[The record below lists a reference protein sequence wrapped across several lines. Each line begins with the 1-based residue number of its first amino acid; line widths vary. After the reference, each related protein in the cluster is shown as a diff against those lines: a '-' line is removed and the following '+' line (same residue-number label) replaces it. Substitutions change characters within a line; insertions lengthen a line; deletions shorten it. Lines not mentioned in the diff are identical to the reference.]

1 MMKDSNYKGN
11 KISRREFLKLL
22 GAAIATIYFAY
33 PIYFLNGILGKSSR
47 LKGAYAAALTRG
59 MLDEDGILMM
69 GSPKPGGYS
78 YRFDITKDP
87 TFDKCLDMAAGAFE
101 FRQEGSIKFVR
112 FTSTNPGNTGQG
124 RYTVRFHIF
133 TEDRANEDEQKYN
146 WTNGAA
152 QYGWLTTPKDLSNG
166 EWTYIC
172 RPNGILNP
180 EDSIVAKLG
189 GGRHSRQADK
199 IHDASCWNVHWS
211 YNASIIDAVSFEFD
225 HPSYEHG
232 HTVKLFNKYQPL
244 GDKWFGCK
252 VVSIVNADKSARHI
266 VTYFNEDPIDNNT
279 GKPKNEGWKKYFEF
293 IHTGQGDKYTVP
305 HTWGGAKNTWRND
318 WLTSIDIAYM
328 NHREISTSSNPV

>member
-11 KISRREFLKLL
+11 KISRRDFLKLL
-22 GAAIATIYFAY
+22 GAGIATIYFSY
-33 PIYFLNGILGKSSR
+33 GIDFLNGILGKSTR
-47 LKGAYAAALTRG
+47 LRRAYAAALTAG

-69 GSPKPGGYS
+69 GSPKLGGYS
-78 YRFDITKDP
+78 YRFDVTKDP
-87 TFDKCLDMAAGAFE
+87 TFDRSLDIAAAAFE
-101 FRQEGSIKFVR
+101 FKQEGSVKFVR
-112 FTSTNPGNTGQG
+112 FTGTNPGNTGQG
-124 RYTVRFHIF
+124 SHTVRFHVF
-133 TEDRANEDEQKYN
+133 TEDRADEDKQKYN

-252 VVSIVNADKSARHI
+252 VLSIVNADKSARHI
-266 VTYFNEDPIDNNT
+266 VTYFNEEPIDNNT

-293 IHTGQGDKYTVP
+293 IHTGQGDKYKIP

-328 NHREISTSSNPV
+328 NHREISTFTNPI

>member
-1 MMKDSNYKGN
+1 MTDSNYKGD
-11 KISRREFLKLL
+11 KISRRDFLKLL
-22 GAAIATIYFAY
+22 GAGIAAAYFAY
-33 PIYFLNGILGKSSR
+33 GIDFLNVILGKSKR
-47 LKGAYAAALTRG
+47 LRRAYAAALTAG

-69 GSPKPGGYS
+69 ALPKPGGYS
-78 YRFDITKDP
+78 YRFDVTKDP
-87 TFDKCLDMAAGAFE
+87 TFDKSLDIAAGAFE
-101 FRQEGSIKFVR
+101 SKQEGSIKFIR
-112 FTSTNPGNTGQG
+112 FSSTNPGNTGQG
-124 RYTVRFHIF
+124 AHTVRFHIF
-133 TEDRANEDEQKYN
+133 TEDRANEDKQKYN

-180 EDSIVAKLG
+180 EDSIAAKLG

-252 VVSIVNADKSARHI
+252 VVSIVNADKTARHI
-266 VTYFNEDPIDNNT
+266 VTYFNEEPIDNNT

-293 IHTGQGDKYTVP
+293 IHTGQGDKYKIP

-328 NHREISTSSNPV
+328 NHREINTFSNPI

>member
-1 MMKDSNYKGN
+1 M
-11 KISRREFLKLL
+11 
-22 GAAIATIYFAY
+22 
-33 PIYFLNGILGKSSR
+33 
-47 LKGAYAAALTRG
+47 
-59 MLDEDGILMM
+59 
-69 GSPKPGGYS
+69 
-78 YRFDITKDP
+78 
-87 TFDKCLDMAAGAFE
+87 
-101 FRQEGSIKFVR
+101 
-112 FTSTNPGNTGQG
+112 
-124 RYTVRFHIF
+124 RFHIF
-133 TEDRANEDEQKYN
+133 TEDRANEDKQKYN

-180 EDSIVAKLG
+180 EDSIAAKLG

-225 HPSYEHG
+225 HPNYEHG

-266 VTYFNEDPIDNNT
+266 VTYFNEEPIDNNT

-293 IHTGQGDKYTVP
+293 IHTGQGDKYKIP

-328 NHREISTSSNPV
+328 NHREISTFSNLI

>member
-1 MMKDSNYKGN
+1 MTDSNYKGD
-11 KISRREFLKLL
+11 KISRRDFLKLL
-22 GAAIATIYFAY
+22 GAGIAAAYFAY
-33 PIYFLNGILGKSSR
+33 GIDFLNGILGKSKR
-47 LKGAYAAALTRG
+47 LRRAYAAALTAG

-69 GSPKPGGYS
+69 ALPKPGGYS
-78 YRFDITKDP
+78 YRFDVTKDP
-87 TFDKCLDMAAGAFE
+87 TFDKSLDIAAGAFE
-101 FRQEGSIKFVR
+101 SKQEGSIKFIR
-112 FTSTNPGNTGQG
+112 FSSTNPGNTGQG
-124 RYTVRFHIF
+124 AHTVRFHIF
-133 TEDRANEDEQKYN
+133 TEDRANEDKQKYN

-180 EDSIVAKLG
+180 EDSIAAKLG

-252 VVSIVNADKSARHI
+252 VVSIVNADKTARHI
-266 VTYFNEDPIDNNT
+266 VTYFNEEPIDNNT

-293 IHTGQGDKYTVP
+293 IHTGQGVKYKIP

-328 NHREISTSSNPV
+328 NHREISTFSNPI

>member
-1 MMKDSNYKGN
+1 MITDSNYKGD
-11 KISRREFLKLL
+11 KISRRDFLKLL
-22 GAAIATIYFAY
+22 GVGIAAAYFAY
-33 PIYFLNGILGKSSR
+33 GIDFLNGILGKSKR
-47 LKGAYAAALTRG
+47 LRRAYAAALTAG

-69 GSPKPGGYS
+69 ASPKPGGYS
-78 YRFDITKDP
+78 YRFDVTKDP
-87 TFDKCLDMAAGAFE
+87 TFDKSLDIAAGAFE
-101 FRQEGSIKFVR
+101 SKQERSIKFVR
-112 FTSTNPGNTGQG
+112 FRSTNPGNTGQG
-124 RYTVRFHIF
+124 RHTVRFHIF
-133 TEDRANEDEQKYN
+133 TEDRANEDKQKYN

-172 RPNGILNP
+172 RPNGILKP
-180 EDSIVAKLG
+180 EDSIAAKLG

-199 IHDASCWNVHWS
+199 IHDASCWNVHWA

-252 VVSIVNADKSARHI
+252 VVSIVNADKTARHI
-266 VTYFNEDPIDNNT
+266 VTYFNEEPIDNNT

-293 IHTGQGDKYTVP
+293 IHTGQGDKYKIP

-328 NHREISTSSNPV
+328 NHREISTFSNPI

>member
-1 MMKDSNYKGN
+1 MKDSNYKEN

-22 GAAIATIYFAY
+22 GAAIATIHFAY
-33 PIYFLNGILGKSSR
+33 PIYFLNGILGKSTR

-69 GSPKPGGYS
+69 GIPKPGGYT

-87 TFDKCLDMAAGAFE
+87 TFDKRLNMAASAFE
-101 FRQEGSIKFVR
+101 LKQEGAIKFVR

-124 RYTVRFHIF
+124 KYSVRFHIF
-133 TEDRANEDEQKYN
+133 TEDRADEDKQKYN

-152 QYGWLTTPKDLSNG
+152 QYGWLTRPKDLSNG

-172 RPNGILNP
+172 RPNGILNDK
-180 EDSIVAKLG
+180 DSIVAKLG
-189 GGRHSRQADK
+189 GGKHSLQADK

-225 HPSYEHG
+225 HPRYEHG

-252 VVSIVNADKSARHI
+252 VVSIVNADKSARRI

-293 IHTGQGDKYTVP
+293 IHTGQGDKYKIP

-328 NHREISTSSNPV
+328 NHREISAFSSPI

>member
-1 MMKDSNYKGN
+1 MTDSNYKGD
-11 KISRREFLKLL
+11 KISRRDFLKLL
-22 GAAIATIYFAY
+22 GAGIAAAYFAY
-33 PIYFLNGILGKSSR
+33 GIDFLNGILGKSKR
-47 LKGAYAAALTRG
+47 LRRAYAAALTAG
-59 MLDEDGILMM
+59 MIDEDGILMM
-69 GSPKPGGYS
+69 ALPKPGGYS
-78 YRFDITKDP
+78 YRFDVTKDP
-87 TFDKCLDMAAGAFE
+87 TFDKSLDIAAGAFE
-101 FRQEGSIKFVR
+101 SKQEGSIKFIR
-112 FTSTNPGNTGQG
+112 FSSTNPGNTGQG
-124 RYTVRFHIF
+124 AHTVRFHIF
-133 TEDRANEDEQKYN
+133 TEDRANEDKQKYN

-180 EDSIVAKLG
+180 EDSIAAKLG

-252 VVSIVNADKSARHI
+252 VVSIVNADKTARHI
-266 VTYFNEDPIDNNT
+266 VTYFNEEPIDNNT

-293 IHTGQGDKYTVP
+293 IHTGQGDKYKIP

-328 NHREISTSSNPV
+328 NHREISTFSNPV

>member
-1 MMKDSNYKGN
+1 MTDSNYKGD
-11 KISRREFLKLL
+11 KISRRDFLKLL
-22 GAAIATIYFAY
+22 GAGIAAAYFAY
-33 PIYFLNGILGKSSR
+33 GIDFLNGILGKSKR
-47 LKGAYAAALTRG
+47 LRRAYAAALTAG

-69 GSPKPGGYS
+69 ALPKPGGYS
-78 YRFDITKDP
+78 YRFDVTKDP
-87 TFDKCLDMAAGAFE
+87 TFDKSLDIAAGAFE
-101 FRQEGSIKFVR
+101 SKQEGSVKFIR
-112 FTSTNPGNTGQG
+112 FSSTNPGNTGQG
-124 RYTVRFHIF
+124 AHTVRFHIF
-133 TEDRANEDEQKYN
+133 TEDRANEDKQKYN

-180 EDSIVAKLG
+180 EDSIAAKLG

-252 VVSIVNADKSARHI
+252 VVSIVNADKTARHI
-266 VTYFNEDPIDNNT
+266 VTYFNEEPIDNNT

-293 IHTGQGDKYTVP
+293 IHTGQGDKYKIP

-328 NHREISTSSNPV
+328 NHREINTFSNPI

>member
-1 MMKDSNYKGN
+1 MMTDSNYKGE
-11 KISRREFLKLL
+11 KISRRDFLKLL
-22 GAAIATIYFAY
+22 GAGIATAYFAY
-33 PIYFLNGILGKSSR
+33 GIDFLNGIFEKSKR
-47 LKGAYAAALTRG
+47 LRRAYAAALTAG

-69 GSPKPGGYS
+69 GSPKLGGYS
-78 YRFDITKDP
+78 YRFDVTKDP
-87 TFDKCLDMAAGAFE
+87 SFDRSLDIAAGAFE
-101 FRQEGSIKFVR
+101 FKQEGSVKFVR
-112 FTSTNPGNTGQG
+112 FTSTNQDSTGQG
-124 RYTVRFHIF
+124 AHTVRFHIF
-133 TEDRANEDEQKYN
+133 TEDRADEDKQKYN

-172 RPNGILNP
+172 RPNGILKP

-199 IHDASCWNVHWS
+199 IHDASCWNVHWA

-252 VVSIVNADKSARHI
+252 VVSIVNADKTARHI

-293 IHTGQGDKYTVP
+293 IHTGQGDKYKIP

-328 NHREISTSSNPV
+328 NHREISTFSNLI

>member
-1 MMKDSNYKGN
+1 MTDSNYKGD
-11 KISRREFLKLL
+11 KISRRDFLKLL
-22 GAAIATIYFAY
+22 GAGIAAAYFAY
-33 PIYFLNGILGKSSR
+33 EIDFLNGILGKSKR
-47 LKGAYAAALTRG
+47 LRRAYAAALTAG

-69 GSPKPGGYS
+69 ALPKPGGYS
-78 YRFDITKDP
+78 YRFDVTKDP
-87 TFDKCLDMAAGAFE
+87 TFDKSLDIAAGAFE
-101 FRQEGSIKFVR
+101 SKQEGSIKFIR
-112 FTSTNPGNTGQG
+112 FSSTNPGNTGQG
-124 RYTVRFHIF
+124 AHTVRFHIF
-133 TEDRANEDEQKYN
+133 TEDRANEDKQKYN

-180 EDSIVAKLG
+180 EDSIAAKLG

-199 IHDASCWNVHWS
+199 IHDASCWNVHWA
-211 YNASIIDAVSFEFD
+211 YNASIINAVSIEFD

-252 VVSIVNADKSARHI
+252 VVSIVNADKTARHI
-266 VTYFNEDPIDNNT
+266 VTYFNEEPIDNNT

-293 IHTGQGDKYTVP
+293 IHTGQGDKYKIP

-328 NHREISTSSNPV
+328 NHREISTFSNPI

>member
-1 MMKDSNYKGN
+1 MTDSNYKGD
-11 KISRREFLKLL
+11 KISRRDFLKLL
-22 GAAIATIYFAY
+22 GAGIAAAYFAY
-33 PIYFLNGILGKSSR
+33 GIDFLNGILGKSKR
-47 LKGAYAAALTRG
+47 LRRAYAAALTAG

-69 GSPKPGGYS
+69 ALPKPGGYS
-78 YRFDITKDP
+78 YRFDVTKDP
-87 TFDKCLDMAAGAFE
+87 TFDKSLDIAAGAFE
-101 FRQEGSIKFVR
+101 SKQEGSIKFIR
-112 FTSTNPGNTGQG
+112 FSSTNPGNTGQG
-124 RYTVRFHIF
+124 AHTVRFHIF
-133 TEDRANEDEQKYN
+133 TEDRANEDKQKYN

-180 EDSIVAKLG
+180 EDSIAAKLG

-252 VVSIVNADKSARHI
+252 VVSIVNADKTARHI
-266 VTYFNEDPIDNNT
+266 VTYFNEEPIDNNT

-293 IHTGQGDKYTVP
+293 IHTGQGDKYKIP

-328 NHREISTSSNPV
+328 NHREISTFSNPI

>member
-1 MMKDSNYKGN
+1 MTDSNYKRD
-11 KISRREFLKLL
+11 KISRLDFLKLL
-22 GAAIATIYFAY
+22 GAGIAAAYFAY
-33 PIYFLNGILGKSSR
+33 GIDFLNGILGKSKR
-47 LKGAYAAALTRG
+47 LRRAYAAALTAG

-69 GSPKPGGYS
+69 ALPKPGGYS
-78 YRFDITKDP
+78 YRFDVTKDP
-87 TFDKCLDMAAGAFE
+87 TFDKRLDIAAGAFE
-101 FRQEGSIKFVR
+101 SKQEGSVKFVR
-112 FTSTNPGNTGQG
+112 FTSTNQDSTGQG
-124 RYTVRFHIF
+124 AHTVRFHIF
-133 TEDRANEDEQKYN
+133 TEDRANEDKQKYN
-146 WTNGAA
+146 WTNGAT
-152 QYGWLTTPKDLSNG
+152 QYGWLTRPNDLSNG

-172 RPNGILNP
+172 RPNGILKP
-180 EDSIVAKLG
+180 EDSIAAKLG

-252 VVSIVNADKSARHI
+252 VVSIVNADKTARHI
-266 VTYFNEDPIDNNT
+266 VTYFNEEPIDNNT

-293 IHTGQGDKYTVP
+293 IHTGQGDKYKIP

-328 NHREISTSSNPV
+328 KHREICTFSNPI

>member
-1 MMKDSNYKGN
+1 MTDSTYKGD
-11 KISRREFLKLL
+11 KISRRDFLKLL
-22 GAAIATIYFAY
+22 GAGIAAAYFAY
-33 PIYFLNGILGKSSR
+33 GIDFLNGILGKSKR
-47 LKGAYAAALTRG
+47 LRRAYAAALTAG

-69 GSPKPGGYS
+69 ALPKPGGYS
-78 YRFDITKDP
+78 YRFDVTKDP
-87 TFDKCLDMAAGAFE
+87 TFDKSLDIAAGAFE
-101 FRQEGSIKFVR
+101 SKQEGSIKFIR
-112 FTSTNPGNTGQG
+112 FSSTNPGNTGQG
-124 RYTVRFHIF
+124 AHTVRFHIF
-133 TEDRANEDEQKYN
+133 TEDRANEDKQKYN

-180 EDSIVAKLG
+180 EDSIAAKLG

-252 VVSIVNADKSARHI
+252 VVSIVNADKTARHI
-266 VTYFNEDPIDNNT
+266 VTYFNEEPIDNNT

-293 IHTGQGDKYTVP
+293 IHTGQGDKYKIP

-328 NHREISTSSNPV
+328 NHREISTFSNPI

>member
-1 MMKDSNYKGN
+1 MTDSNYKGD
-11 KISRREFLKLL
+11 KISRRDFLKLL
-22 GAAIATIYFAY
+22 GAGIAAAYFAY
-33 PIYFLNGILGKSSR
+33 GIDFLNAILGKSKR
-47 LKGAYAAALTRG
+47 LRRAYAAALTAG

-69 GSPKPGGYS
+69 ALPKPGGYS
-78 YRFDITKDP
+78 YRFDVTKDP
-87 TFDKCLDMAAGAFE
+87 TFDRSLDIAAGAFE
-101 FRQEGSIKFVR
+101 SKQEGSIKFIR
-112 FTSTNPGNTGQG
+112 FSSTNPGNTGQG
-124 RYTVRFHIF
+124 AHTVRFHIF
-133 TEDRANEDEQKYN
+133 TEDRANEDKQKYN

-252 VVSIVNADKSARHI
+252 VVSIVNADKTARHI
-266 VTYFNEDPIDNNT
+266 VTYFNEEPIDNNT

-293 IHTGQGDKYTVP
+293 IHTGQGDKYKIP

-328 NHREISTSSNPV
+328 NHREISTFTNPI

>member
-1 MMKDSNYKGN
+1 MTDSNYKGD
-11 KISRREFLKLL
+11 KISRRDFLKLL
-22 GAAIATIYFAY
+22 GAGIAAAYFAY
-33 PIYFLNGILGKSSR
+33 GIDFLNGILGKSKR
-47 LKGAYAAALTRG
+47 LRRAYAAALTAG

-69 GSPKPGGYS
+69 ALPKPGGYS
-78 YRFDITKDP
+78 YRFDVTKDP
-87 TFDKCLDMAAGAFE
+87 TFDRSLDIAAGAFE
-101 FRQEGSIKFVR
+101 SKQEGSIKFIR
-112 FTSTNPGNTGQG
+112 FSSTNPSNTGQG
-124 RYTVRFHIF
+124 AHTVRFHIF
-133 TEDRANEDEQKYN
+133 TEDRANEDKQKYN

-180 EDSIVAKLG
+180 EDSIAAKLG

-211 YNASIIDAVSFEFD
+211 YNASMIDAVSFEFD

-244 GDKWFGCK
+244 GDRWFGCK
-252 VVSIVNADKSARHI
+252 VVSIVNADKTARHI
-266 VTYFNEDPIDNNT
+266 VTYFNEQPIDNNT

-293 IHTGQGDKYTVP
+293 IHTGQGDKYKIP

-328 NHREISTSSNPV
+328 NHREISTFSNPI